1 MTLKEVDKNISNN
14 SEIGVQNSKPSEDRV
29 TKQLAQEEEVRK
41 GTERRLCVERL
52 SKALPGE

>member
-41 GTERRLCVERL
+41 GTERLCVERL